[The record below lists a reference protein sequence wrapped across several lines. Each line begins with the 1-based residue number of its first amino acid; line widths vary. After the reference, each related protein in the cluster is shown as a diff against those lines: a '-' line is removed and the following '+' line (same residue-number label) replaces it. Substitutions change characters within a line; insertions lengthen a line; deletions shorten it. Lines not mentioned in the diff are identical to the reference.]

1 MKTLIL
7 IKLLFLFTV
16 SVFAQLENQEQIPIQ
31 KVRYYQDFLTF
42 LGENNASRLDVF
54 VQVPYEEVQFVKTG
68 QGFEA
73 AYAVTVS
80 VFDEEQKNLIT
91 EKVWN
96 EKILA
101 LSFEVTTSV
110 DNYNLSFRSFNLDPG
125 KYFIKTSI
133 MDKDSKREY
142 KSENL
147 YTIRN
152 LAAFPSIS
160 DIMLIAD
167 VKMVDGNKKIIPN
180 ISRNLVVEKDGLPL
194 FFEVY
199 VDSAADFTFDFIV
212 SDHEMNEL
220 YKISNKKSLSA
231 GNNQLFYTLDS
242 LALNLGTHLLTVN
255 MIDSSNSVINTV
267 RKSFI
272 SRWIGVPA
280 SVTDLDKAVE
290 QMVYIASP
298 DELDIIKNSADNIE
312 KSKSFVDF
320 WKKKD
325 PNPTDEYNPAF
336 EEYYRRVAYSN
347 ENFSNYMEGWRSD
360 RGMVLII
367 LGLPNNIDRHPF
379 EYDSKPYEV
388 WQYYE
393 LNKRFVFVDNTGF
406 GDYRLVTPLYGDLF
420 RYRY

>member
-1 MKTLIL
+1 MKTLMFISL
-7 IKLLFLFTV
+7 FCFSTEFLLPQVENLDQFPAQKIK
-16 SVFAQLENQEQIPIQ
+16 
-31 KVRYYQDFLTF
+31 YYQDFLTF
-42 LGENNASRLDVF
+42 LGDNNAARLDVF

-73 AYAVTVS
+73 AYSVTVS
-80 VFDEEQKNLIT
+80 VFDEGKENLIT

-101 LSFEVTTSV
+101 LSFDVTISKE
-110 DNYNLSFRSFNLDPG
+110 NYNLSFRSFNLAPG
-125 KYFIKTSI
+125 NYFVKTSI
-133 MDKDSKREY
+133 IDKDSKREY
-142 KSENL
+142 KSENH
-147 YTIRN
+147 YSIRN
-152 LAAFPSIS
+152 LAARPSMS
-160 DIMLIAD
+160 DIMFIAD

-180 ISRNLVVEKDGLPL
+180 ISRNLIVENEGLPL
-194 FFEVY
+194 FFEAY
-199 VDSAADFTFDFIV
+199 TDSAGDYTFDFII
-212 SDHEMNEL
+212 SDNEMKAL
-220 YKISNKKSLSA
+220 YTISNKKSLNA

-242 LALNLGTHLLTVN
+242 ISLNLGTYLLLVN
-255 MIDSSNSVINTV
+255 MLDGNQNIISTA
-267 RKSFI
+267 RKTFI
-272 SRWIGVPA
+272 SRWKGVPA
-280 SVTDLDKAVE
+280 SITDLDKAVE
-290 QMVYIASP
+290 QLVYIASP

-312 KSKSFVDF
+312 KSKNFVEF

-325 PNPTDEYNPAF
+325 NNPADEYNPAF
-336 EEYYRRVAYSN
+336 EEYYRRVTYSN
-347 ENFSNYMEGWRSD
+347 ENFSSYMEGWRSD

-388 WQYYE
+388 WQYYD